1 MRRSLSYPCDP
12 AIRQRLRA
20 QMIARQVSDWRR
32 QLEKSSSQVLEASSQ
47 KVRRSLSFSDSTK
60 SLNVRTESGDDVAIM
75 LLFQSLLPCNGSVAT
90 ETPNRKFLIRQKA
103 VDRSLSEPLFDTLLG
118 QQASSSVRN
127 AELRCMQLTP
137 SSSPIKTKLLSTET
151 TRDKR
156 QSREEKPAKSDAL
169 DSDLMRVEDSKQ
181 INYIARRTEFSAKHF
196 HKQNGHHWG
205 SDTSSD
211 DEGLGSGESL
221 ASSPE
226 KSEMISVKRIKKN
239 SFKRMNM
246 RK

>member
-32 QLEKSSSQVLEASSQ
+32 LSRQLEKSSSQVLEASAQ

-60 SLNVRTESGDDVAIM
+60 SLNVKTESGDDVAIM
-75 LLFQSLLPCNGSVAT
+75 LPFQSLLPCNGSVAT

-118 QQASSSVRN
+118 QQASSSVRS
-127 AELRCMQLTP
+127 AELLCMQLTP
-137 SSSPIKTKLLSTET
+137 SLSPIKTKLNSTDT

-156 QSREEKPAKSDAL
+156 QSREQKPVKSDAL
-169 DSDLMRVEDSKQ
+169 DGDLMRVEDSKQ
-181 INYIARRTEFSAKHF
+181 INYINHRTEHF

-226 KSEMISVKRIKKN
+226 KSEMISVKRVKKN